1 MLIAINLKQSQVYA
15 LDLRGTGLGVAH
27 DTSSYYYEHL
37 CNVISK
43 SIDEWPRNG
52 LDTKCDRRMEGAHV
66 YIPPF
71 LGKGRGQ
78 KAEFLR
84 MQIYRLA
91 DSLNIQNLVAEF
103 F

>member
-1 MLIAINLKQSQVYA
+1 MNGQEMDWTQSVT
-15 LDLRGTGLGVAH
+15 DGWREPM
-27 DTSSYYYEHL
+27 S
-37 CNVISK
+37 IS
-43 SIDEWPRNG
+43 
-52 LDTKCDRRMEGAHV
+52 
-66 YIPPF
+66 PPF